1 MKLKLLKIEERQRP
15 MLIGNFIS
23 HVSYGLSGPV
33 LRAKMMSE
41 LGNTEM
47 LSKFFALEGLIA
59 CVAGMMIPLVWRKV
73 QTKLIKH
80 YVKMEIFES
89 IFMVGFYMF
98 LLFHWNAVVYLFAD
112 VIWYACFTGVLF
124 KCASTCYNYLF
135 PNPESKTN
143 ADSNRQFVVNFGSIV
158 GLAIALIF
166 PSVGWHVAILMFCL
180 CDTIRSVVQAYTY
193 TKWSDYL
200 LPIYSNS
207 NERKSA

>member
-1 MKLKLLKIEERQRP
+1 MRMLKIEDRQKP

-23 HVSYGLSGPV
+23 HVSYGMSGPV
-33 LRAKMMSE
+33 LRAKMTEE
-41 LGNTEM
+41 LGGAVM

-59 CVAGMMIPLVWRKV
+59 CIAGMMIPLVWRKI
-73 QTKLIKH
+73 QARLIKH

-89 IFMVGFYMF
+89 VFMVGFYMF

-112 VIWYACFTGVLF
+112 VIWYACFTGILF

-135 PNPESKTN
+135 PDPEIKTN
-143 ADSNRQFVVNFGSIV
+143 ADSNGQFMVNLGSIV

-166 PSVGWHVAILMFCL
+166 PNVDWHVAILMFCL
-180 CDTIRSVVQAYTY
+180 CDTLRSIIQAYTY

-200 LPIYSNS
+200 LPIFKKNV
-207 NERKSA
+207 